1 MKKNNNVLIVFVLTV
16 FSILNLC
23 KNYFLNGNFSF
34 NIIAEL
40 LLFIFIFF
48 LSNYKFK
55 KYEFYSKFTNY
66 MLIIFSILSF
76 IFCSFS
82 GLSYLLLYLS
92 LILITVTYM
101 TFTKNKFEVSMVMS
115 TSYF

>member
-1 MKKNNNVLIVFVLTV
+1 MKKNNNVLIVFVLIV
-16 FSILNLC
+16 FSILNFC

-48 LSNYKFK
+48 LSNYKLK

-66 MLIIFSILSF
+66 MLIIFQFYHLF
-76 IFCSFS
+76 F
-82 GLSYLLLYLS
+82 LHL
-92 LILITVTYM
+92 VD
-101 TFTKNKFEVSMVMS
+101 
-115 TSYF
+115 